1 MGNMNRLVLFAASVV
16 FATFLALSVIG
27 ELPERMAIHFDGNG
41 SADGWTSRES
51 YRLYMLFFLTVV
63 PSLLVWLMAGLPR
76 VTNGRGQIP
85 NAEYWFEQERRQTTQ
100 NFLIN
105 HAFWLGIMTV
115 AVVYG
120 IHLTIVRSNAMSP
133 PVLAIDRFITMVVI
147 YLCGLVWWLI
157 AFLRHF
163 QRVDQHN

>member
-1 MGNMNRLVLFAASVV
+1 M
-16 FATFLALSVIG
+16 I
-27 ELPERMAIHFDGNG
+27 
-41 SADGWTSRES
+41 
-51 YRLYMLFFLTVV
+51 VV
-63 PSLLVWLMAGLPR
+63 PSLLVWLLAGLPR

-105 HAFWLGIMTV
+105 HASWLGIMTV